1 MPAAADAVQTR
12 PDNKEAPSAAPPAAA
27 QAAAQQGPAG
37 APASAS
43 QATAGRIT
51 ELRVSANLMALET
64 GVYCV
69 FPAPGSRSPDPAT
82 GLPGVRITRCPGIA
96 GRPEAVS
103 ISTFRDDGW
112 LDNTAAL
119 VRVTDGPAQVLVTIY
134 QAAGQPGE
142 NAPRLQVLRLA
153 GDPAVAGTEPVVAAK
168 EREADVM
175 AHIQGAGDVP
185 GQFGEWIGKRGS
197 RAWIEGFGISDK
209 GPILPGDVEYQG
221 VLGRG
226 WLSPWVDNGKFCGSR
241 GMALPL
247 LGLNVRLKGAAAK
260 EYTVRY
266 SATFVDGSAVGPVEE
281 GTACEAPG
289 LAAMESF
296 LIELVPKAGRA
307 AAPAADRTAAERPAA
322 ARPSAPRAAAPK
334 SPARSGRR

>member
-1 MPAAADAVQTR
+1 M
-12 PDNKEAPSAAPPAAA
+12 
-27 QAAAQQGPAG
+27 
-37 APASAS
+37 
-43 QATAGRIT
+43 
-51 ELRVSANLMALET
+51 
-64 GVYCV
+64 
-69 FPAPGSRSPDPAT
+69 
-82 GLPGVRITRCPGIA
+82 A

-103 ISTFRDDGW
+103 ISTFREDGW

-134 QAAGQPGE
+134 QAASQAAE

-153 GDPAVAGTEPVVAAK
+153 GDPAVAGPASATPAPAEQ
-168 EREADVM
+168 EADVM
-175 AHIQGAGDVP
+175 AHIQGVGDTP
-185 GQFGEWIGKRGS
+185 GRFGEWIGKRGS

-209 GPILPGDVEYQG
+209 GPIAAGNMEYQG

-247 LGLNVRLKGAAAK
+247 LGLNVRLKGDAAK
-260 EYTVRY
+260 EYTLRY
-266 SATFVDGSAVGPVEE
+266 SATFIDGSTVGPIEE

-289 LAAMESF
+289 LAALESF
-296 LIELVPKAGRA
+296 MIEMLPKEDRA
-307 AAPAADRTAAERPAA
+307 ASDQAGAT
-322 ARPSAPRAAAPK
+322 RPSAPRPSTPK

>member
-1 MPAAADAVQTR
+1 MPPAADGVQTMADA
-12 PDNKEAPSAAPPAAA
+12 KEAPAPQTSAPQSSAPL
-27 QAAAQQGPAG
+27 
-37 APASAS
+37 ASA
-43 QATAGRIT
+43 AGRIT
-51 ELRVSANLMALET
+51 ELRVSANLMTLDT

-82 GLPGVRITRCPGIA
+82 GLPSLGITRCPGMA

-134 QAAGQPGE
+134 QAAGQPAE

-153 GDPAVAGTEPVVAAK
+153 GDPAVAGSDAAAPAAK
-168 EREADVM
+168 ERDADVM
-175 AHIQGAGDVP
+175 AHIQGAGDIP

-197 RAWIEGFGISDK
+197 RAWIEGFGLSDK
-209 GPILPGDVEYQG
+209 GPIASGDVEYQG

-266 SATFVDGSAVGPVEE
+266 SATFIDGSAVGPVEE
-281 GTACEAPG
+281 GVACEAPG
-289 LAAMESF
+289 LAALESF
-296 LIELVPKAGRA
+296 LIELVPKSDHSESATDG
-307 AAPAADRTAAERPAA
+307 A
-322 ARPSAPRAAAPK
+322 ARSSASRVSAPK
-334 SPARSGRR
+334 SPARSSRR

>member
-1 MPAAADAVQTR
+1 MPPAADAVQTMTEG
-12 PDNKEAPSAAPPAAA
+12 DAPAAA
-27 QAAAQQGPAG
+27 QTATPIQAG
-37 APASAS
+37 SETSA
-43 QATAGRIT
+43 AGRIT

-82 GLPGVRITRCPGIA
+82 GLPGVRITRCPGMA

-103 ISTFRDDGW
+103 ISTFREDGW

-134 QAAGQPGE
+134 QMAGQ
-142 NAPRLQVLRLA
+142 
-153 GDPAVAGTEPVVAAK
+153 PAVAGSESAAVPASTPAAP
-168 EREADVM
+168 ETPADVM

-197 RAWIEGFGISDK
+197 RAWIEGFGVTDK
-209 GPILPGDVEYQG
+209 GPIGTGDMEYQG

-247 LGLNVRLKGAAAK
+247 LGLNVRLKGAAAQDF
-260 EYTVRY
+260 TVRY
-266 SATFVDGSAVGPVEE
+266 SATFIDGSAVGPIEE

-296 LIELVPKAGRA
+296 LIELVPRSEGT
-307 AAPAADRTAAERPAA
+307 AADHSGTRS
-322 ARPSAPRAAAPK
+322 SAPRASAPK

>member
-1 MPAAADAVQTR
+1 M
-12 PDNKEAPSAAPPAAA
+12 
-27 QAAAQQGPAG
+27 
-37 APASAS
+37 
-43 QATAGRIT
+43 
-51 ELRVSANLMALET
+51 
-64 GVYCV
+64 
-69 FPAPGSRSPDPAT
+69 
-82 GLPGVRITRCPGIA
+82 A

-134 QAAGQPGE
+134 QAAGQPAE

-153 GDPAVAGTEPVVAAK
+153 GDPAIAGPEAPATPAPK
-168 EREADVM
+168 ERDADVM
-175 AHIQGAGDVP
+175 AHVQSAGDVP

-209 GPILPGDVEYQG
+209 GAIAPGEIEYQG

-226 WLSPWVDNGKFCGSR
+226 WLSPWVENGKFCGSR

-247 LGLNVRLKGAAAK
+247 LGLNARLKGAAAK
-260 EYTVRY
+260 QYTLRY
-266 SATFVDGSAVGPVEE
+266 SATFIDGSAAGPVEE

-289 LAAMESF
+289 LAALESF
-296 LIELVPKAGRA
+296 LIELVP
-307 AAPAADRTAAERPAA
+307 RTEATKPERPAA
-322 ARPSAPRAAAPK
+322 VHPSPERTPADRSGTGRHSAPRVSTPK

>member
-1 MPAAADAVQTR
+1 MPPAADAVQSMA
-12 PDNKEAPSAAPPAAA
+12 DAKEAPAAPPTSA
-27 QAAAQQGPAG
+27 QKTSSPD
-37 APASAS
+37 APSQPSA
-43 QATAGRIT
+43 AGRIT

-64 GVYCV
+64 GIYCV

-82 GLPGVRITRCPGIA
+82 GLPGVRITRCPGMA

-134 QAAGQPGE
+134 QAAGQPAE
-142 NAPRLQVLRLA
+142 HAPRLQVLRLA
-153 GDPAVAGTEPVVAAK
+153 GDPAVAGPEPAPPAPK
-168 EREADVM
+168 ERDADVM

-185 GQFGEWIGKRGS
+185 GKFGEWIGKRGS

-209 GPILPGDVEYQG
+209 GPIGVGDLEYQG

-260 EYTVRY
+260 EYALRY
-266 SATFVDGSAVGPVEE
+266 SATFIDGSAVGPIEE
-281 GTACEAPG
+281 GVACEAPG
-289 LAAMESF
+289 LAAMEAF
-296 LIELVPKAGRA
+296 LIELLPKAGRSGSDH
-307 AAPAADRTAAERPAA
+307 PATDAVTPDRSRT
-322 ARPSAPRAAAPK
+322 ARPSATRAAAPK